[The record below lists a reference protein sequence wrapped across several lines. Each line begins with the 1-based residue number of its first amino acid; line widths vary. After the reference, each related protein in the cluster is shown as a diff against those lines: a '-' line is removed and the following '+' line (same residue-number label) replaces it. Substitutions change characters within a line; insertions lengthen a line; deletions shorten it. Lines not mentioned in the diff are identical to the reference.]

1 MVSLGDLRRRRRE
14 NAAGGRRVIAH
25 QVKVSV
31 EEEAVLVRLA
41 EAARVSV
48 PRLLVES
55 ATSLPA
61 GHTPTERRD
70 AIVELL
76 RLSRTLSGIAGNLNQ
91 LARSVNAGAEF
102 PRRAVEVREEI
113 RLLIPQISRACDDLR
128 NPGNTAPLRPPPGQP
143 GGGGMGEFR
152 GPTAAEVGLVVGEV
166 GLGAGK
172 AGLSGAVAGGMVVDG
187 VPIDAEGRVVE
198 QSDGQPPAD
207 EDGSRGSRGFGGR
220 GGGGSR

>member
-1 MVSLGDLRRRRRE
+1 VVSLGELRRRRRE

-55 ATSLPA
+55 ATSLP
-61 GHTPTERRD
+61 GGRTPTERRD

-76 RLSRTLSGIAGNLNQ
+76 GLSRTLSGIAGNLNQ

-113 RLLIPQISRACDDLR
+113 RLLIPQISQACDDLR
-128 NPGNTAPLRPPPGQP
+128 NPGNPAPRGPVPGRP

-152 GPTAAEVGLVVGEV
+152 GPSAAEVGLVVGEA
-166 GLGAGK
+166 GLG
-172 AGLSGAVAGGMVVDG
+172 GAAAGGMVVDG
-187 VPIDAEGRVVE
+187 VRIDAEGRVV
-198 QSDGQPPAD
+198 GQPDGRVLTDPAD
-207 EDGSRGSRGFGGR
+207 ADGSRGFRGAGSGGSGGR
-220 GGGGSR
+220 GGGGR